1 MAYHHVARQRTQ
13 AVALILVG
21 LAILAASIGLSIG
34 SVSLTWTDF
43 FAALFGHGVDIDRQ
57 IIWQLRF
64 PRVMAGFATGA
75 LLAVA
80 GTLLQAML
88 RNPLADPYILGTA
101 GGAGVAAL
109 SAIALGASTLWTNL
123 GAFIGSL
130 AATFLVFG
138 LAGGTVSRAQNLLLT
153 GVMIAAGCGAVIS
166 FLLVTSDSADLP
178 AMLFWLIGDLSHV
191 QSPWHAV
198 IGTAVI
204 VAAAVRFGSQ
214 LDRLAQGELFAVALG
229 VRVQRVY
236 AALYA
241 LAALATALAVTVAG
255 TMGFIGLIVPH
266 LLRLAGIQ
274 RHGPL
279 LLLAP
284 LAGGSLLVLADVIS
298 RTVLAPRELPV
309 GIVTAAVGIPI
320 FFILLRRHSHG

>member
-1 MAYHHVARQRTQ
+1 MAHHHVARQRTRTIT
-13 AVALILVG
+13 LIL
-21 LAILAASIGLSIG
+21 IGLTLWVLGIGVSIG
-34 SVSLTWTDF
+34 SVSMTWTDF
-43 FAALFGHGVDIDRQ
+43 FAALFGHGTDIDQQ

-64 PRVMAGFATGA
+64 PRVMAGFAAGA

-80 GTLLQAML
+80 GTLLQVML

-109 SAIALGASTLWTNL
+109 SAIALGASALWVNL
-123 GAFIGSL
+123 WAFIGSL

-138 LAGGTVSRAQNLLLT
+138 LVGGAVSRSQNLLLT

-166 FLLVTSDSADLP
+166 FLLVTSDMADLP
-178 AMLFWLIGDLSHV
+178 AMLFWLIGDLSQV
-191 QSPWHAV
+191 QSPWYAL
-198 IGTAVI
+198 IGAAVI

-229 VRVQRVY
+229 VRVPHVY

-255 TMGFIGLIVPH
+255 TMGFVGLIVPH

-279 LLLAP
+279 LVLAP

-309 GIVTAAVGIPI
+309 GIVTAAVGIPV
-320 FFILLRRHSHG
+320 FFILLRRHSRG